1 MFESLRIHNWRQ
13 FEQVEVKFHPRLTVL
28 TGANGAG
35 KTTILHLLNRH
46 WGWNLQFV
54 SMPRLDEKG
63 VARYRSGF
71 WKDHSEGPPDGK
83 VPQVSPRSSNEIGAL
98 TYAGGVV
105 SQLRVPED
113 VKEVFGIE
121 VVAQQTVN
129 GVFVPSHR
137 QPYVFQVVEEIS
149 TKVDA
154 KDQIFQIYLNEV
166 IGRYTGVGANKK
178 FLSPATLIKR
188 SLISLATF
196 GFGNEAVDRDESVV
210 ALFRGF
216 EAILKKTLPASLG
229 FKRLRVKVPDVLL
242 DTESGQFAF
251 EAASGGVAA
260 IIDVAWQIFM
270 YSQIHKR
277 FVVVIDEPESH
288 LHPALQQRLMPD
300 LLEAFPHAQFVI
312 ATHNPFMVTSV
323 AESNVYVLH
332 YNDNKRVVSRLLDTV
347 NKAGSADEILMDV
360 LGVPYTLPR
369 WAKAKMEE
377 ILNEFIDLPFTDESI
392 DTLEAKMSAIGMSQY
407 FPKMLAKVAEGKR

>member
-1 MFESLRIHNWRQ
+1 MFDTLRIHNWRQ
-13 FEQVEVKFHPRLTVL
+13 FESVEVKFHPRLTVL

-35 KTTILHLLNRH
+35 KTTLLHLLNRH

-54 SMPRLDEKG
+54 SVPRLDG
-63 VARYRSGF
+63 RSVSRYRSGF
-71 WKDHSEGPPDGK
+71 WEDDPSGEAGESNSEPMPTSHEIGELEYKGGK
-83 VPQVSPRSSNEIGAL
+83 VAK
-98 TYAGGVV
+98 
-105 SQLRVPED
+105 LRVPEA

-121 VVAQQTVN
+121 VVAQQPVH
-129 GVFVPSHR
+129 GVYVPSHR
-137 QPYVFQVVEEIS
+137 QPYVFQVVEEIP
-149 TKVDA
+149 TKVDV

-178 FLSPATLIKR
+178 FSSPATLIKR

-196 GFGNEAVDRDESVV
+196 GFGNEAVDRDEANV

-216 EAILKKTLPASLG
+216 EEVLKKTLPATLG
-229 FKRLRVKVPDVLL
+229 FTKLRVKVPDVLL
-242 DTESGQFAF
+242 ETETGPFAF

-270 YSQIHKR
+270 YSQIHHN

-300 LLEAFPHAQFVI
+300 LMQAFPTAQFVI

-332 YNDNKRVVSRLLDTV
+332 YNENMKVVSRPLDTV

-360 LGVPYTLPR
+360 LGVPYTLPK
-369 WAKAKMEE
+369 WAKERMEE
-377 ILNEFIDLPFTDESI
+377 ILKEFIELPFTDDSI
-392 DTLEAKMSAIGMSQY
+392 DALETKMNGIGMSQY